1 MRNDAYSGAPA
12 AGAATAGAAEGALL
26 QEVIDKNTA

>member
-26 QEVIDKNTA
+26 